1 MKKNKLPMILLALG
15 AAILVWLYDVTV
27 VNPNDTST
35 ISGIPVRFINEDEL
49 KDQDLMIT
57 NGAGGTVSLRIS
69 GRRSELK
76 ELTKDNL
83 DVVVDLSQI
92 TEAGKHELA
101 YTVRYPATVSASDLK
116 IDARNPITVSVEV
129 EHYIRRAVEVRT
141 VFEGEAAEEDDTL
154 VIDHS
159 AMELQPAEIM
169 VTGPAELVEAVE
181 YARVVIQKADVT
193 QTTVADYSY
202 DLIDTAGEVVERD
215 ELVTDA
221 EKVNV
226 TIPVH
231 KTRQIP
237 LKLSFLPGG
246 GATERDVVYTIQPT
260 TITISGEPS
269 QVDEIEEIELEPIN
283 LANVS
288 EKPSTPTTLTRQI
301 VLPEG
306 INNASGVAEAAV
318 ELRFKG
324 LSVTSVSIEDYTVV
338 NVPEGLTAT
347 ALSESVQVN
356 LRGTEADLKKL
367 EQRLE
372 EIEVT
377 VDLSGYSQG
386 TFIVPVKVE
395 LPEDLQVGAFGNNT
409 ITIILS

>member
-1 MKKNKLPMILLALG
+1 MKKNKLPMILLALA

-49 KDQDLMIT
+49 NARDLMIT
-57 NGAGGTVSLRIS
+57 SGAGGTVSLRVS

-76 ELTKDNL
+76 ELSKDNL

-92 TEAGKHELA
+92 TEAGRHELA
-101 YTVRYPATVSASDLK
+101 YTVRYPATVSSSDLK
-116 IDARNPITVSVEV
+116 IDTRSPVTVSVEV

-141 VFEGEAAEEDDTL
+141 VFEGEDVSEEGDPL
-154 VIDHS
+154 VIDNS

-169 VTGPAELVEAVE
+169 VTGPAELVENVA
-181 YARVVIQKADVT
+181 YARVVIHKADIT
-193 QTTVADYSY
+193 QTTVADYEY
-202 DLIDTAGEVVERD
+202 DLIGIDGEVVDRD

-226 TIPVH
+226 SIPVH
-231 KTRQIP
+231 KTKQI
-237 LKLSFLPGG
+237 LLRLTINPGG
-246 GATERDVVYTIQPT
+246 GATERDISYSIHPAY
-260 TITISGEPS
+260 ITISGEPE
-269 QVDEIEEIELEPIN
+269 QVDAIKAVELDPVN
-283 LANVS
+283 LGSVIGQETS
-288 EKPSTPTTLTRQI
+288 LTRQI

-306 INNASGVAEAAV
+306 INNTSGVAEATV

-324 LSVTSVSIEDYTVV
+324 LSIDSLAVTDFVLENIPD
-338 NVPEGLTAT
+338 GLTAT
-347 ALSESVQVN
+347 ALSESMQLN
-356 LRGTEADLKKL
+356 LRGPEADLKKL

-372 EIEVT
+372 EIVVT

-386 TFIVPVKVE
+386 TFIVPVRVE
-395 LPEDLQVGAFGNNT
+395 LPEDLQVGAIGTNT
-409 ITIILS
+409 ITVTLS

>member
-1 MKKNKLPMILLALG
+1 MKKNKLPMILLALA

-49 KDQDLMIT
+49 NARDLMIT
-57 NGAGGTVSLRIS
+57 SGAGGTVSLRIS

-76 ELTKDNL
+76 ELSKDNL

-116 IDARNPITVSVEV
+116 IDARSPVTVSVEV

-169 VTGPAELVEAVE
+169 VTGPAELVESVE
-181 YARVVIQKADVT
+181 YARVVIHKADIT
-193 QTTVADYSY
+193 QTTVADYDY
-202 DLIDTAGEVVERD
+202 DLLNKDGEVIDRD

-226 TIPVH
+226 SIPVH
-231 KTRQIP
+231 KTKQIP

-246 GATERDVVYTIQPT
+246 GATEDDVSYSIQPAA
-260 TITISGEPS
+260 ITISGEPA
-269 QVDEIEEIELEPIN
+269 QVDEIEEIELDPVN
-283 LANVS
+283 LAAV
-288 EKPSTPTTLTRQI
+288 TTQPGNLTRQI

-306 INNASGVAEAAV
+306 INNASGVAEATV
-318 ELRFKG
+318 EIWFRG

-338 NVPEGLTAT
+338 NTPEGLTVT
-347 ALSESVQVN
+347 PLSESVQVN
-356 LRGTEADLKKL
+356 LRGTDADLKKL

-372 EIEVT
+372 EIAVT

-395 LPEDLQVGAFGNNT
+395 LPADLQVGALGNNT
-409 ITIILS
+409 ITVTLS

>member
-1 MKKNKLPMILLALG
+1 MKKNKLPMILLALA

-49 KDQDLMIT
+49 NAQDLMIVS
-57 NGAGGTVSLRIS
+57 GAGGTVSLRIS

-76 ELTKDNL
+76 ELSKDNL

-116 IDARNPITVSVEV
+116 IDVRSPVTVSVEV

-169 VTGPAELVEAVE
+169 VTGPAELVESVE
-181 YARVVIQKADVT
+181 YARVVIHKADIT
-193 QTTVADYSY
+193 QTTVADYDY
-202 DLIDTAGEVVERD
+202 DLLDKDGEVIDRD

-226 TIPVH
+226 SIPVH
-231 KTRQIP
+231 KTKQIP

-246 GATERDVVYTIQPT
+246 GATEDDVKYTIQPAA
-260 TITISGEPS
+260 ITISGEPD
-269 QVDEIEEIELEPIN
+269 QVDGIEEIELDPVN
-283 LANVS
+283 LAAVTAEPGN
-288 EKPSTPTTLTRQI
+288 LTRQI

-306 INNASGVAEAAV
+306 INNASGVAEATV
-318 ELRFKG
+318 EIWFKG
-324 LSVTSVSIEDYTVV
+324 LSVTSVSIEDYTVI
-338 NVPEGLTAT
+338 NTPEGLTVT
-347 ALSESVQVN
+347 PLSESVQVN
-356 LRGTEADLKKL
+356 LRGTDADLKKL

-372 EIEVT
+372 EIAVT

-395 LPEDLQVGAFGNNT
+395 LPSDLQVGALGNNT
-409 ITIILS
+409 ITVTLS

>member
-1 MKKNKLPMILLALG
+1 MKKNKLPMILLALA

-49 KDQDLMIT
+49 NARDLMIT
-57 NGAGGTVSLRIS
+57 SGAGGTVSLRVS

-76 ELTKDNL
+76 ELSKDNL

-101 YTVRYPATVSASDLK
+101 YTVRFPAAVSSSDLK
-116 IDARNPITVSVEV
+116 IDVRSPVTVSVEV

-141 VFEGEAAEEDDTL
+141 VFEGDAAEEDDTL

-169 VTGPAELVEAVE
+169 VTGPAELVESVE
-181 YARVVIQKADVT
+181 CARVIIHKADIT
-193 QTTVADYSY
+193 KTTVADYEY
-202 DLIDTAGEVVERD
+202 DLIDAAGEVVDRD

-231 KTRQIP
+231 KTKQIP
-237 LKLSFLPGG
+237 LKLSFIPGG
-246 GATERDVVYTIQPT
+246 GATEDDVRFTVQPAY
-260 TITISGEPS
+260 ITISGEPD
-269 QVDEIEEIELEPIN
+269 QVDGIDAIELDPIN
-283 LANVS
+283 LAAV
-288 EKPSTPTTLTRQI
+288 TTQTGNLTRQI

-318 ELRFKG
+318 EIRFKG
-324 LSVTSVSIEDYTVV
+324 LSVTSVSIEDYTIV
-338 NVPEGLTAT
+338 NTPEGLTVT
-347 ALSESVQVN
+347 PLSESVQVN
-356 LRGTEADLKKL
+356 LRGTDADLKKL

-372 EIEVT
+372 EIAVT

-395 LPEDLQVGAFGNNT
+395 LPSDLQVGALGNNT

>member
-1 MKKNKLPMILLALG
+1 MKKNKLPMILLALA

-49 KDQDLMIT
+49 NAQDLMIVS
-57 NGAGGTVSLRIS
+57 GAGGTVSLRIS

-76 ELTKDNL
+76 ELSKDNL

-116 IDARNPITVSVEV
+116 IDSRSPVTVSVEV

-159 AMELQPAEIM
+159 AMELKPAEIM
-169 VTGPAELVEAVE
+169 VTGPAELVQDVE
-181 YARVVIQKADVT
+181 YARVVIHKADIT
-193 QTTVADYSY
+193 QTTVADYEY

-231 KTRQIP
+231 KTKQIP

-246 GATERDVVYTIQPT
+246 GATEDDVKYTIQPAA
-260 TITISGEPS
+260 ITISGEPD
-269 QVDEIEEIELEPIN
+269 QVDGIEEIELDPVN
-283 LANVS
+283 LAAVTAEPGN
-288 EKPSTPTTLTRQI
+288 LTRQI

-306 INNASGVAEAAV
+306 INNASGVAEATV
-318 ELRFKG
+318 EIWFKG
-324 LSVTSVSIEDYTVV
+324 LSVTSVSIEDYTVI
-338 NVPEGLTAT
+338 NTPEGLTVT
-347 ALSESVQVN
+347 PLSESVQVN
-356 LRGTEADLKKL
+356 LRGTDADLKKL

-372 EIEVT
+372 EIAVT

-395 LPEDLQVGAFGNNT
+395 VPSDLQVGALGNNT

>member
-1 MKKNKLPMILLALG
+1 MKKNKLPMILLALA

-49 KDQDLMIT
+49 NARDLMIT
-57 NGAGGTVSLRIS
+57 SGAGGTVSLRVS

-76 ELTKDNL
+76 ELSKDNL

-92 TEAGKHELA
+92 TEAGRHELA
-101 YTVRYPATVSASDLK
+101 YTVRYPAAVSSSDLK
-116 IDARNPITVSVEV
+116 IDVRSPVTVSVEV

-169 VTGPAELVEAVE
+169 VTGPAELVQNVS
-181 YARVVIQKADVT
+181 YARVVIHKADIT
-193 QTTVADYSY
+193 KTTVADYEY
-202 DLIDTAGEVVERD
+202 DLIDSAGEVVDRD

-226 TIPVH
+226 SIPVH
-231 KTRQIP
+231 KTKQIP

-246 GATERDVVYTIQPT
+246 GATEDDVRFTIQPAY
-260 TITISGEPS
+260 ITISGEPA
-269 QVDEIEEIELEPIN
+269 QVDEIEEIELDPIN
-283 LANVS
+283 LAAV
-288 EKPSTPTTLTRQI
+288 TTQPGNLTRQI

-318 ELRFKG
+318 ELWFRG
-324 LSVTSVSIEDYTVV
+324 LSVTSVSIEDYTVI
-338 NVPEGLTAT
+338 NTPEGLTVT
-347 ALSESVQVN
+347 PLSESVQVN
-356 LRGTEADLKKL
+356 LRGTDADLKKL

-372 EIEVT
+372 EIAVT

-395 LPEDLQVGAFGNNT
+395 LPSDLQVGAVGNNT
-409 ITIILS
+409 ITITLS

>member
-1 MKKNKLPMILLALG
+1 MKKNKLPMILLALA

-49 KDQDLMIT
+49 NARDLMIT
-57 NGAGGTVSLRIS
+57 SGAGGTVSLRVS

-76 ELTKDNL
+76 ELSKDNL

-116 IDARNPITVSVEV
+116 IDVRSPVTVSVEV

-169 VTGPAELVEAVE
+169 VTGPAELVESVE
-181 YARVVIQKADVT
+181 YARVVIHKADIT
-193 QTTVADYSY
+193 QTTVADYDY
-202 DLIDTAGEVVERD
+202 DLLDKDGEVIDRD

-226 TIPVH
+226 SIPVH
-231 KTRQIP
+231 KTKQIP

-246 GATERDVVYTIQPT
+246 GATEDDVSYSIQPAA
-260 TITISGEPS
+260 ITISGEPA
-269 QVDEIEEIELEPIN
+269 QVDEIEEIELDPVN
-283 LANVS
+283 LAAV
-288 EKPSTPTTLTRQI
+288 TTQPGNLTRQI

-306 INNASGVAEAAV
+306 INNASGVAEATV
-318 ELRFKG
+318 EIWFRG
-324 LSVTSVSIEDYTVV
+324 LSVTSVSIEDYTIV
-338 NVPEGLTAT
+338 NTPEGLTAT
-347 ALSESVQVN
+347 PLSESVQVN
-356 LRGTEADLKKL
+356 LRGTDADLKKL

-372 EIEVT
+372 EIAVT

-395 LPEDLQVGAFGNNT
+395 LPSDLQVGALGNNT
-409 ITIILS
+409 ITVTLS

>member
-49 KDQDLMIT
+49 NARDLMIT
-57 NGAGGTVSLRIS
+57 SGAGGTVSLRVS

-76 ELTKDNL
+76 ELSKDNL

-92 TEAGKHELA
+92 TEAGRHELA
-101 YTVRYPATVSASDLK
+101 YTVRYPATVSSSDLK
-116 IDARNPITVSVEV
+116 IDVRSPVTVSVEV

-169 VTGPAELVEAVE
+169 VTGPAELVESVE
-181 YARVVIQKADVT
+181 CARVIIPKADIT
-193 QTTVADYSY
+193 QTTVADYDY
-202 DLIDTAGEVVERD
+202 DLLDQNGEVIDRD

-221 EKVNV
+221 EKVNIS
-226 TIPVH
+226 IPVH
-231 KTRQIP
+231 KTKQIP
-237 LKLSFLPGG
+237 LTVSFLPGG
-246 GATERDVVYTIQPT
+246 GATEKDLTCTIQPAS
-260 TITISGEPS
+260 ITISGEPAL
-269 QVDEIEEIELEPIN
+269 VDEIEEIELDPVN
-283 LANVS
+283 LAAV
-288 EKPSTPTTLTRQI
+288 TTQPGNLTRQI

-306 INNASGVAEAAV
+306 INNASGVAEASV
-318 ELRFKG
+318 VLWFKG
-324 LSVTSVSIEDYTVV
+324 LSVTSVSIEDYTIV
-338 NVPEGLTAT
+338 NTPEGLTAT
-347 ALSESVQVN
+347 PLSESVQVN
-356 LRGTEADLKKL
+356 LRGTDADLRKL

-372 EIEVT
+372 EIAVT

-395 LPEDLQVGAFGNNT
+395 LPEDLQVGALGNNT
-409 ITIILS
+409 ITVTLS